1 MLNNVLNGKIL
12 SIKLSRKKLS
22 NASMV
27 EIIKI
32 AKAIAKNNLLI
43 EVSGENN
50 DKKNNYNQTL
60 QTISIADIIYK
71 ELNSKIPKSKRIP
84 VLLSGGTN
92 SSTPE
97 FAKKCSV
104 PFNGITQT
112 PLILSLKNFKN
123 HDISSFENNE
133 ILNRYII

>member
-43 EVSGENN
+43 
-50 DKKNNYNQTL
+50 
-60 QTISIADIIYK
+60 
-71 ELNSKIPKSKRIP
+71 
-84 VLLSGGTN
+84 
-92 SSTPE
+92 
-97 FAKKCSV
+97 
-104 PFNGITQT
+104 
-112 PLILSLKNFKN
+112 
-123 HDISSFENNE
+123 SFQEK
-133 ILNRYII
+133 